1 MTAKLEVRPIAGQEL
16 DEALPLIAAYQRF
29 YRAEPDV
36 ERNRRFFSRFLHPSK
51 EGLLLGAW
59 LDGALAGFATLYW
72 FFSST
77 KVAESVLMNDL
88 FVREDLRGAGVGRA
102 LIDGALDEARRRGA
116 AHLEWFTAPD
126 NLVAQ
131 RLYDSMAGAQPS
143 MWRAYEI
150 DVGGPTAKPPTSDQA
165 PGEETVQVNDQYKGG
180 GPAASPGPREH
191 AQHQTGG

>member
-1 MTAKLEVRPIAGQEL
+1 MAEREVRPIVGQEL
-16 DEALPLIAAYQRF
+16 DEVLPLIAEYQKF
-29 YRAEPDV
+29 YRAEPDA
-36 ERNRRFFSRFLHPSK
+36 ERNRRFFSRFLHPSQ

-59 LDGALAGFATLYW
+59 LDGGLAGFATLYW

-77 KVAESVLMNDL
+77 KAAESVLMNDL
-88 FVREDLRGAGVGRA
+88 FVREDVRGAGVGRA
-102 LIDGALDEARRRGA
+102 LIERAVEEARRRGA

-131 RLYDSMAGAQPS
+131 GLYDTMTGAVPS

-150 DVGGPTAKPPTSDQA
+150 DVAGPSAKPQTSDQA